1 MKFRVTGNEDIEFSL
16 GGRYDPFEFVFNA
29 RALRE
34 FLRVSADALREVDAL
49 SVGEAE
55 A

>member
-1 MKFRVTGNEDIEFSL
+1 MRFRVTGNEDIEFTL

-29 RALRE
+29 GSLRE
-34 FLRVSADALREVDAL
+34 FLRIAENALREVDAR
-49 SVGEAE
+49 SVGEPE